1 MQITPGVH
9 VISEMI
15 EMMTIKS
22 PLEVEKIFF
31 VFSLGSLFNLNE
43 NTLCPLS
50 RLLRVF
56 CLFSDNFSQKPFVI
70 TSWIE
75 GENGLKYEGA

>member
-22 PLEVEKIFF
+22 PLEVEK
-31 VFSLGSLFNLNE
+31 FSLCSHSVPSL
-43 NTLCPLS
+43 
-50 RLLRVF
+50 
-56 CLFSDNFSQKPFVI
+56 I
-70 TSWIE
+70 
-75 GENGLKYEGA
+75 